1 MIKFFSNKTKF
12 KFTKFFPK
20 ALAISGVL
28 FVFSIWAII
37 NKLNYGV
44 DFRGGAEI
52 QAKFEKTVSLD
63 RLRSA
68 LSQEGFSGAIVQ
80 TIGATEEN
88 EVLIKI
94 SGGEGVLN
102 QLTEKAST
110 LIKNNFVEEKV
121 SIEKID
127 IVGPKA
133 GATLR
138 NSAVQAMMWA
148 LIAILVYLALR
159 FEFIYAPGAVVAL
172 IHDSII
178 SLGIF
183 ALTGWDFSLQ
193 IVAAILALIGYSVN
207 DTVVI
212 YDRIREHQQKDKS
225 LPLNVHLD
233 EAINQTLSRTI
244 LTSGATLSTCIIMY
258 FFGGIAIKDFF
269 FVMSIGIILGS
280 YSTIFIAAP
289 FTLLFEKYKKN

>member
-28 FVFSIWAII
+28 FVLSIWAII

-44 DFRGGAEI
+44 DFRGGSEI
-52 QAKFEKTVSLD
+52 QAKFEKTVALD
-63 RLRSA
+63 TLRSA

-80 TIGATEEN
+80 TIGAVEEN

-94 SGGEGVLN
+94 SAGEGDLN
-102 QLTEKAST
+102 QLTEKASAM
-110 LIKNNFVEEKV
+110 LKNSFVEEKI
-121 SIEKID
+121 SIEKVD

-138 NSAVQAMMWA
+138 NSAVLAMIWA

-159 FEFIYAPGAVVAL
+159 FEFIYAPGAIVAL

-289 FTLLFEKYKKN
+289 FTLLFEKFKK

>member
-80 TIGATEEN
+80 TIGAAEEN

-289 FTLLFEKYKKN
+289 FTLLFEKFKKN

>member
-20 ALAISGVL
+20 ALVLSGIL

-52 QAKFEKTVSLD
+52 QAKFEQTVSLD
-63 RLRSA
+63 RLRNA

-80 TIGATEEN
+80 TIGAVEEN

-94 SGGEGVLN
+94 SGGEGDLN
-102 QLTEKAST
+102 QLTEKASA
-110 LIKNNFVEEKV
+110 LLKNSFVEEKV
-121 SIEKID
+121 SIEKVD

-138 NSAVQAMMWA
+138 NSAIQAMMWA

-225 LPLNVHLD
+225 LPLNIHLD

-258 FFGGIAIKDFF
+258 FFGGVAIKDFF

-289 FTLLFEKYKKN
+289 FTLLFEKFKK

>member
-20 ALAISGVL
+20 ALVISGIL

-52 QAKFEKTVSLD
+52 QAKFEQTVSLD
-63 RLRSA
+63 RLRTA

-80 TIGATEEN
+80 TIGAAEEN

-94 SGGEGVLN
+94 SGGEGDLN
-102 QLTEKAST
+102 QLTEKASA
-110 LIKNNFVEEKV
+110 LLKNSFVEEKV
-121 SIEKID
+121 SIEKVD

-138 NSAVQAMMWA
+138 NSAIQAMMWA

-159 FEFIYAPGAVVAL
+159 FEFIYAPGAIVAL
-172 IHDSII
+172 IHDSVI

-258 FFGGIAIKDFF
+258 FFGGVAIKDFF

-289 FTLLFEKYKKN
+289 FTLLFEKFKK

>member
-12 KFTKFFPK
+12 KFTKVFYK
-20 ALAISGVL
+20 ALIISGLLMALSV
-28 FVFSIWAII
+28 WAII
-37 NKLNYGV
+37 YKLNYGV
-44 DFRGGAEI
+44 DFRGGSEI
-52 QAKFEKTVSLD
+52 QAKFAQAVSLD
-63 RLRSA
+63 KLRDV
-68 LSQEGFSGAIVQ
+68 LTQEGFPNALVQ
-80 TIGATEEN
+80 TIGDAKEN
-88 EVLIKI
+88 EVLVKI
-94 SGGEGVLN
+94 SGTEETLN
-102 QLTEKAST
+102 QLTEKASAA
-110 LIKNNFVEEKV
+110 LKNNFIEEKIE
-121 SIEKID
+121 IEKVD

-138 NSAVQAMMWA
+138 NSAVQAMLWA

-172 IHDSII
+172 IHDSLIA
-178 SLGIF
+178 LGIF
-183 ALTGWDFSLQ
+183 ALTGGDFSLQ

-212 YDRIREHQQKDKS
+212 YDRIREHQQMDKT
-225 LPLNVHLD
+225 LPLKVHLD

-258 FFGGIAIKDFF
+258 FFGGEAIKDFF

-289 FTLLFEKYKKN
+289 FTLLFEKMKKN